1 MTTHRTRLGRITV
14 PFPTYALVVPVL
26 AGLGGVAFFVWKPGV
41 ARSLLGSPRAL
52 AFTVVVGMLV
62 LGAGWLLP
70 RLGRGVLLTTA
81 VQMLPVIAAFVL
93 TVLPAFRQVTVVE
106 AFPASVA
113 PSRSGPAAPSTT
125 TGSDGS
131 DGSDSSDGSDTT
143 EPAARASV
151 VGTAEL
157 SGIDHEATGTVLLVR
172 RADGSHVV
180 RLTGLDVE
188 AGPDYFVHLVP
199 GAGQED
205 PQGGARLDAL
215 RGNKGDQNYDVPAD
229 VEVVSPLT
237 VLIWCRAFAV
247 PVAAATIR

>member
-1 MTTHRTRLGRITV
+1 MTTHRTRVGAMTV
-14 PFPTYALVVPVL
+14 PLPAYALIVPVL
-26 AGLGGVAFFVWKPGV
+26 AGLGGLAFFLWKPGV

-52 AFTVVVGMLV
+52 AFTVVVGLLV

-70 RLGRGVLLTTA
+70 RLGRGALLTTA
-81 VQMLPVIAAFVL
+81 VQGLPVIAAFVL
-93 TVLPAFRQVTVVE
+93 TVVPAFRQVTVVE

-113 PSRSGPAAPSTT
+113 PSSSAPAAPSTT

-131 DGSDSSDGSDTT
+131 DETESAPRAAVIGS
-143 EPAARASV
+143 
-151 VGTAEL
+151 AEL
-157 SGIDHEATGTVLLVR
+157 SGIDHRATGTALLVR

-199 GAGQED
+199 GAGKED
-205 PQGGARLDAL
+205 PEGGVRLDAL
-215 RGNKGDQNYDVPAD
+215 RGNKGDQNYDVPTGVRVALAR
-229 VEVVSPLT
+229 SPVT

>member
-1 MTTHRTRLGRITV
+1 MTTRSTRVGGITV
-14 PFPTYALVVPVL
+14 PFPAYALIVPVL
-26 AGLGGVAFFVWKPGV
+26 AGLGGLAFFLWKPGV

-52 AFTVVVGMLV
+52 AFTMVVGLLV

-70 RLGRGVLLTTA
+70 RLGRGALLTTA
-81 VQMLPVIAAFVL
+81 VQGLPVIAAFVL
-93 TVLPAFRQVTVVE
+93 TVVPAFRQVTVVE

-113 PSRSGPAAPSTT
+113 PSSSAPDAPAA

-131 DGSDSSDGSDTT
+131 DETESAPRAAVIGS
-143 EPAARASV
+143 
-151 VGTAEL
+151 AEL
-157 SGIDHEATGTVLLVR
+157 SGIDHRATGTALLVR
-172 RADGSHVV
+172 RADGSLVV

-199 GAGQED
+199 GAGKEH
-205 PQGGARLDAL
+205 PEGGVRLDAL
-215 RGNKGDQNYDVPAD
+215 RGNKGDQNYDVPTGVRVALSR
-229 VEVVSPLT
+229 SPVT